1 MPQLDETDMSKVN
14 TTGRDVHVID
24 QKQKVTLNGTDKFVN
39 IGVWFLFIIGGVVY
53 TFKKQ
58 HARTYFMQL
67 EQKIQ
72 HDAATIDN
80 YMEQRVVILQN
91 TAKLVEKAIDLDK
104 TTFTAVAQARAGVS
118 NDPDVARNQLQ
129 QNLDKAEKSIDVVL
143 ERYPDLKAHQEIAD
157 AMQQNAYLQQE
168 ITAAREQYND
178 SVQKWNTEIFQLWA
192 KKYVAAQEGY
202 TTRIPFIASTAVKDA
217 SRSVFF

>member
-39 IGVWFLFIIGGVVY
+39 IGVWLLFIIGGVVY

>member
-39 IGVWFLFIIGGVVY
+39 IGVW
-53 TFKKQ
+53 FKKQ

-202 TTRIPFIASTAVKDA
+202 TTRIPFIASTATKDA
-217 SRSVFF
+217 SRGVFF

>member
-24 QKQKVTLNGTDKFVN
+24 QKQKVVLNGTDKFVN

-53 TFKKQ
+53 TFRKQ
-58 HARTYFMQL
+58 HARSYFMQL

-72 HDAATIDN
+72 HDASTIDN

-118 NDPDVARNQLQ
+118 SDPDVARNQLQ

-157 AMQQNAYLQQE
+157 AMQQNSYLQQE

-178 SVQKWNTEIFQLWA
+178 SVQKWNTEIFSLWA

-202 TTRIPFIASTAVKDA
+202 TTRIPFIASTAMKDA
-217 SRSVFF
+217 SRGVFF

>member
-80 YMEQRVVILQN
+80 YME
-91 TAKLVEKAIDLDK
+91 
-104 TTFTAVAQARAGVS
+104 
-118 NDPDVARNQLQ
+118 
-129 QNLDKAEKSIDVVL
+129 
-143 ERYPDLKAHQEIAD
+143 
-157 AMQQNAYLQQE
+157 
-168 ITAAREQYND
+168 
-178 SVQKWNTEIFQLWA
+178 
-192 KKYVAAQEGY
+192 
-202 TTRIPFIASTAVKDA
+202 
-217 SRSVFF
+217 